1 MFTPPPSP
9 LPARQSA
16 PSLQEPEPLF
26 LEDESKQSTK
36 KIIGRRFRMA
46 VILIPLLVICI
57 TARIGYVSSRA
68 VEPQPDLVL
77 PLSWHGIKEDSS
89 WRHHKRQPE
98 PEPQTVSG
106 GLSLSSAPPTSTTAA
121 ASPTPSSS
129 SIPVSLQP
137 IPTVPSAPPTLPTPF
152 PQTFDAGIAQNF
164 SSISCSNFFAN
175 MTNSAPY
182 RSCRPF
188 SILLENSAAFINVC
202 ITINSTTLLIYLT
215 VAHRPSQILL

>member
-1 MFTPPPSP
+1 
-9 LPARQSA
+9 
-16 PSLQEPEPLF
+16 
-26 LEDESKQSTK
+26 
-36 KIIGRRFRMA
+36 MA

-68 VEPQPDLVL
+68 VEPPSQSRA
-77 PLSWHGIKEDSS
+77 PLTRGMGFRRTRAGGTTSDS
-89 WRHHKRQPE
+89 PE
-98 PEPQTVSG
+98 PEPQTASSVS
-106 GLSLSSAPPTSTTAA
+106 SLTSAAPTSTTAA
-121 ASPTPSSS
+121 ASPSPSTS

-137 IPTVPSAPPTLPTPF
+137 VPTVPSAPPTLPTPF

-188 SILLENSAAFINVC
+188 FASAGEFRC
-202 ITINSTTLLIYLT
+202 FHQRMCQIYMSHQYMLT
-215 VAHRPSQILL
+215 VAHRPSQILR

>member
-9 LPARQSA
+9 LPARLSE

-36 KIIGRRFRMA
+36 KKIGRRFRMA

-68 VEPQPDLVL
+68 VEPQANLVL
-77 PLSWHGIKEDSS
+77 PLSWHGLQEDSS

-98 PEPQTVSG
+98 PEPQTASSVSSVS
-106 GLSLSSAPPTSTTAA
+106 SLTSAAPTSTTAA
-121 ASPTPSSS
+121 ASPTPSTS

-188 SILLENSAAFINVC
+188 SVLLENSAAFINVC
-202 ITINSTTLLIYLT
+202 VRSTCPINMY
-215 VAHRPSQILL
+215 